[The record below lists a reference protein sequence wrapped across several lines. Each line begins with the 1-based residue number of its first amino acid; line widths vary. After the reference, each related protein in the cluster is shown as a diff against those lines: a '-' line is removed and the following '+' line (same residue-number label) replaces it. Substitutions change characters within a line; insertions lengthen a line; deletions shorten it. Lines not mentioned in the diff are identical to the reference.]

1 MDCAFCL
8 KMQIRLIFL
17 WAIIFGYGPILRAE
31 SMPAILKRLAEMQGN
46 VQVFCYPKNL
56 PFTIADLPVG
66 FSNTGYGVVK
76 NDSGLFIFPQGT
88 GRVYRYQTE
97 SMRWKRIDSTYFK
110 GYNFNSLHF
119 GIGNEIYSFGGYGFW
134 QINGMLRQ
142 YNSISG
148 EWNIIKTNR
157 YIPWMLKHFGW
168 SNFYFIDTLSGK
180 LVVNGLGTNGLQTL
194 KDQTDPEIGT
204 DIFALD
210 LKNGD
215 WQKLGHFRD
224 TALEMI
230 GFLPWGIL
238 DVHGNVTDIPN
249 NRTYKLGEQLI
260 SKLQAITYRS
270 NAMAE
275 VQISFCLDSTLFITR
290 DDQDYDSLIITRADL
305 KDLGIPVF
313 EPVES
318 SIIEKLSGLRE
329 YGGLFLVL
337 ASGFILGLFIKRD
350 KSSMAKVLSKNPTE
364 DLPKFND
371 LPPSIPPDQ
380 AVADIPQ
387 KTPTDEKA
395 VTFRSS
401 RILELL
407 EEKERSL
414 LEFIYRYSAE
424 ERLTTI
430 EEINKV
436 IGVANRSMEVQK
448 RMRSD
453 LIGSI
458 NQKMGLITK
467 DKKPVI
473 SKQRSE
479 FDKRS
484 FEYYIRTE
492 HMDLVAR
499 VLGSK

>member
-1 MDCAFCL
+1 
-8 KMQIRLIFL
+8 MQIRLFFL
-17 WAIIFGYGPILRAE
+17 LAIIFGYGPILRAD

-66 FSNTGYGVVK
+66 FSQSGYGVVK

-97 SMRWKRIDSTYFK
+97 SMRWKRVDSTYFK

-142 YNSISG
+142 YNPISG

-157 YIPWMLKHFGW
+157 YIPWMLKHYGL
-168 SNFYFIDTLSGK
+168 SNFYFLDTLSGK

-204 DIFALD
+204 DIYALD

-230 GFLPWGIL
+230 GLLPWGIL
-238 DVHGNVTDIPN
+238 DVHGNVTDISN

-270 NAMAE
+270 NASAE
-275 VQISFCLDSTLFITR
+275 VQISFCNDSTLFITR
-290 DDQDYDSLIITRADL
+290 NDQDYDSLIITRADL
-305 KDLGIPVF
+305 IDLGIPVYEPIETGIF
-313 EPVES
+313 E
-318 SIIEKLSGLRE
+318 KWSGLKE
-329 YGGLFLVL
+329 YGSLFLLLV
-337 ASGFILGLFIKRD
+337 SGFVLGLFINWKKD
-350 KSSMAKVLSKNPTE
+350 GKAKGLSLDSPE
-364 DLPKFND
+364 YLPKIENHE
-371 LPPSIPPDQ
+371 PVIPQNQ
-380 AVADIPQ
+380 AVADIPE

-401 RILELL
+401 RILDLL

-414 LEFIYRYSAE
+414 LEFIYYYSAE

-453 LIGSI
+453 LMGSI

-473 SKQRSE
+473 DKQRSE

-484 FEYYIRTE
+484 FEYFIRTE
-492 HMDLVAR
+492 HMELVAR
-499 VLGSK
+499 VLDNK

>member
-31 SMPAILKRLAEMQGN
+31 SMPAILKRLSEMQGN
-46 VQVFCYPKNL
+46 VQVFCYSKNL
-56 PFTIADLPVG
+56 PFAIPDLPVG
-66 FSNTGYGVVK
+66 FNISGFGVVK
-76 NDSGLFIFPQGT
+76 TSSGLFVLPQGT

-97 SMRWKRIDSTYFK
+97 SLRWKRVDSTYFA
-110 GYNFNSLHF
+110 GYNFGSVQFSF
-119 GIGNEIYSFGGYGFW
+119 GKDMYSFGGYGFW
-134 QINGMLRQ
+134 QVNGMLRQ
-142 YNSISG
+142 FNPIAG
-148 EWNIIKTNR
+148 EWNVIKTNR
-157 YIPWMLKHFGW
+157 YIPWTLKHVGS
-168 SNFYFIDTLSGK
+168 SNFYYLDTLSGK
-180 LVVNGLGTNGLQTL
+180 LIINGLGTNGLQTL
-194 KDQTDPEIGT
+194 KEQADPEIGN
-204 DIFALD
+204 DIYALGLRD
-210 LKNGD
+210 GD
-215 WQKLGHFRD
+215 WQKVGHFRD
-224 TALEMI
+224 TSLEMI

-249 NRTYKLGEQLI
+249 NRTYKLGDRAI
-260 SKLQAITYRS
+260 SKLQAITYKSLQRS
-270 NAMAE
+270 D
-275 VQISFCLDSTLFITR
+275 QLISFCYDSTLYFAR
-290 DDQDYDSLIITRADL
+290 DEHHYDSLTISRVDM
-305 KDLGIPVF
+305 KDLGIPVYEPIETSIF
-313 EPVES
+313 E
-318 SIIEKLSGLRE
+318 KWSGIKE

-337 ASGFILGLFIKRD
+337 ASGFITGLFIKR
-350 KSSMAKVLSKNPTE
+350 KKYSIAKVSSGNAVEGFTEIDKNT
-364 DLPKFND
+364 
-371 LPPSIPPDQ
+371 PSIPTAQ

-387 KTPTDEKA
+387 KTPTEEKA

-414 LEFIYRYSAE
+414 MEFIYRYSAE

>member
-1 MDCAFCL
+1 
-8 KMQIRLIFL
+8 
-17 WAIIFGYGPILRAE
+17 
-31 SMPAILKRLAEMQGN
+31 MPTILKRLAEMQGN

-66 FSNTGYGVVK
+66 LSNSGYGVVK

-88 GRVYRYQTE
+88 GRVYRYQTGNM
-97 SMRWKRIDSTYFK
+97 SWRRVDSTYFS
-110 GYNFNSLHF
+110 GYNFGSVQFCL
-119 GIGNEIYSFGGYGFW
+119 GNDIYSFGGYGLW
-134 QINGMLRQ
+134 QINGIIRQ
-142 YNSISG
+142 FNPIAG
-148 EWNIIKTNR
+148 EWNVIKTNR
-157 YIPWMLKHFGW
+157 YIPWTLKHVGS
-168 SNFYFIDTLSGK
+168 SNFYYLDTLSGK
-180 LVVNGLGTNGLQTL
+180 LIINGLGTNGLQTL

-204 DIFALD
+204 DIYALG

-224 TALEMI
+224 TSLEMI

-238 DVHGNVTDIPN
+238 DLHGNVTDIPN
-249 NRTYKLGEQLI
+249 NRTYKLGDRAIL
-260 SKLQAITYRS
+260 KLQAITYKSLERS
-270 NAMAE
+270 D
-275 VQISFCLDSTLFITR
+275 QLISFCYDSTLYFAR
-290 DDQDYDSLIITRADL
+290 DEHHYDSLTISRVDL
-305 KDLGIPVF
+305 NDLGIPVYEPIETGFF
-313 EPVES
+313 E
-318 SIIEKLSGLRE
+318 KWSGIKE

-337 ASGFILGLFIKRD
+337 ALGFIMGLFINKKKYSIPKVSSGNAV
-350 KSSMAKVLSKNPTE
+350 KSIAELDNIA
-364 DLPKFND
+364 
-371 LPPSIPPDQ
+371 PSIPLDQ

-387 KTPTDEKA
+387 KTPIEEKA

-414 LEFIYRYSAE
+414 LEFIYHYSAE

-467 DKKPVI
+467 DKKPII

-484 FEYYIRTE
+484 FEYFIRSE

>member
-1 MDCAFCL
+1 
-8 KMQIRLIFL
+8 
-17 WAIIFGYGPILRAE
+17 
-31 SMPAILKRLAEMQGN
+31 LKRLAEMQGN

-66 FSNTGYGVVK
+66 FSQSGYGVVK

-97 SMRWKRIDSTYFK
+97 SMRWKRVDSTYFK

-142 YNSISG
+142 YNPISG

-157 YIPWMLKHFGW
+157 YIPWMLKHYGL
-168 SNFYFIDTLSGK
+168 SNFYFLDTLSGK

-204 DIFALD
+204 DIYALD

-230 GFLPWGIL
+230 GLLPWGIL

-270 NAMAE
+270 NASAE
-275 VQISFCLDSTLFITR
+275 VQISFCNDSTLFITR
-290 DDQDYDSLIITRADL
+290 NDQDYDSLIINRADL
-305 KDLGIPVF
+305 IDLGIPVYEPIETGIF
-313 EPVES
+313 E
-318 SIIEKLSGLRE
+318 KWSGLKE
-329 YGGLFLVL
+329 YGSLFLLLV
-337 ASGFILGLFIKRD
+337 SGFVLGLFINWKKD
-350 KSSMAKVLSKNPTE
+350 GKAKGLSLDSPE
-364 DLPKFND
+364 YLPKIENHE
-371 LPPSIPPDQ
+371 PVIPQNQ
-380 AVADIPQ
+380 AVADIPE

-401 RILELL
+401 RILDLL

-414 LEFIYRYSAE
+414 LEFIYYYSSE

-453 LIGSI
+453 LMGSI

-473 SKQRSE
+473 DKQRSE

-484 FEYYIRTE
+484 FEYFIRTE
-492 HMDLVAR
+492 HMELVAR
-499 VLGSK
+499 VLDNK

>member
-1 MDCAFCL
+1 
-8 KMQIRLIFL
+8 MQIRQFFL

-31 SMPAILKRLAEMQGN
+31 SMPAIFKRLSEMQGS
-46 VQVFCYPKNL
+46 VQVFCYPKSL

-66 FSNTGYGVVK
+66 FSSSGYGVVK

-97 SMRWKRIDSTYFK
+97 SKRWERVDSTYFK

-134 QINGMLRQ
+134 QINGILRQ
-142 YNSISG
+142 YNPISG

-157 YIPWMLKHFGW
+157 YIPWMLKHYGW
-168 SNFYFIDTLSGK
+168 SNFYFLDTLSGK
-180 LVVNGLGTNGLQTL
+180 LVVNGLGTNGLQNL

-204 DIFALD
+204 DIYALD
-210 LKNGD
+210 LKHGD

-238 DVHGNVTDIPN
+238 DVHGNVTDLSN

-270 NAMAE
+270 NANAE
-275 VQISFCLDSTLFITR
+275 VQISFCYDSTLYITR
-290 DDQDYDSLIITRADL
+290 DDQDYDSLMITRADL
-305 KDLGIPVF
+305 KDLNIPVYETIKTGIF
-313 EPVES
+313 ENWPG
-318 SIIEKLSGLRE
+318 IKE
-329 YGGLFLVL
+329 YGRLFLVL
-337 ASGFILGLFIKRD
+337 ASGFIMGLFIKR
-350 KSSMAKVLSKNPTE
+350 KKYSIAKVSSGNAVEGVAKLN
-364 DLPKFND
+364 NIA
-371 LPPSIPPDQ
+371 PSISLDQ

-387 KTPTDEKA
+387 KTPIEEKA

-401 RILELL
+401 RILDLL

-414 LEFIYRYSAE
+414 LEFIYHYSAE

-467 DKKPVI
+467 DKKPII

-484 FEYYIRTE
+484 FEYFIRSE

-499 VLGSK
+499 ILGSK

>member
-1 MDCAFCL
+1 
-8 KMQIRLIFL
+8 MQIRLLFLLVIF
-17 WAIIFGYGPILRAE
+17 FGYGPILRAE
-31 SMPAILKRLAEMQGN
+31 SMPAILKRLAEMEGN

-66 FSNTGYGVVK
+66 FSNSGYGVVK

-97 SMRWKRIDSTYFK
+97 SMRWKRVDSTYFK

-142 YNSISG
+142 YNPISG
-148 EWNIIKTNR
+148 EWNIIKTNI
-157 YIPWMLKHFGW
+157 YIPWMLKHYGL
-168 SNFYFIDTLSGK
+168 SNFYFLDTLSGK

-204 DIFALD
+204 DIYALD

-224 TALEMI
+224 TTLEMI
-230 GFLPWGIL
+230 GLLPWGIL

-260 SKLQAITYRS
+260 SKLLAITYRS
-270 NAMAE
+270 NASAE
-275 VQISFCLDSTLFITR
+275 LQISFCNDSTLFITR
-290 DDQDYDSLIITRADL
+290 NDQDYDSLIITRADL
-305 KDLGIPVF
+305 KDLNIPVY
-313 EPVES
+313 ET
-318 SIIEKLSGLRE
+318 IETGIFKNWSGMKE
-329 YGGLFLVL
+329 YGGLVLVL
-337 ASGFILGLFIKRD
+337 ASGFILGLFINK
-350 KSSMAKVLSKNPTE
+350 KKYSIPKVSSGNAFKSMAELDNIT
-364 DLPKFND
+364 
-371 LPPSIPPDQ
+371 PSIPLDQ
-380 AVADIPQ
+380 AVAEIPQ
-387 KTPTDEKA
+387 KTPIGEKA

-414 LEFIYRYSAE
+414 LEFIYHYSAE

-467 DKKPVI
+467 DKKPII

-484 FEYYIRTE
+484 FEYFIRSE